1 MKIYFVLVFFIT
13 FFLIIGS
20 FDRTVSRLKLII
32 SFVLLF
38 IYASIRVNGL
48 DYVSYEEAYYEIQ
61 KFYGTTGFESRME
74 KGYVLLNYI
83 MPSYRLL
90 LVLLSGFTC
99 FTYYKLFRRYV
110 PSHYYWL
117 GFILLA
123 LSSDKMFFF
132 QISGLRNAIAI
143 NIMTLSIPF
152 IIERKIKPYL
162 ALTILA
168 YFFHNSVLFFMPL
181 AYFVATPFNFKRRD
195 MFIWASVFVFFI
207 AVSATS
213 IIDYATSFIGTYFE
227 RYSVYTEIAEES
239 VYQRSILMY
248 GFVLVVVYLLFK
260 LLTKFELTP
269 TENVLIKLSLLFF
282 VSLVLGTLNIR
293 MSQYFVPYLIAGCFV
308 FLNRFKNPIMKYG
321 YLAVLCLFLWYSLF
335 IVYMGSSE
343 STTYEYKTLLG

>member
-1 MKIYFVLVFFIT
+1 MRIYFVLVFLIT
-13 FFLIIGS
+13 FFLIVGS
-20 FDRTVSRLKLII
+20 SNRTINRLKLMA

-38 IYASIRVNGL
+38 LYASIRTTGL
-48 DYVSYEEAYYEIQ
+48 DYITYEEAYYEIQ
-61 KFYGTTGFESRME
+61 NFYGTIGFESRME

-90 LVLLSGFTC
+90 LVVLSGFTC

-162 ALTILA
+162 GLTILA

-213 IIDYATSFIGTYFE
+213 IIDYVTSFIGTYFE

-248 GFVLVVVYLLFK
+248 GFVLVVLSLSFK
-260 LLTKFELTP
+260 LLIRFQLTP

-282 VSLVLGTLNIR
+282 ISLVLGTLNIR
-293 MSQYFVPYLIAGCFV
+293 MSQYFAPYLIAGCFV
-308 FLNRFKNPIMKYG
+308 FLNQFKNPLMKYS
-321 YLAVLCLFLWYSLF
+321 YVAVLCLFLWYSLF
-335 IVYMGSSE
+335 IVYMGNPEITS
-343 STTYEYKTLLG
+343 YDYKTLLE